1 MSKME
6 KLDPETLA
14 ELKMNA
20 REVIKA
26 EIAED
31 GDLSYLYAPYKEL
44 NTDDIADDI
53 VAKIFTAYNKDKEK
67 ADSGQSGPAGYFRPG
82 RSSTVFFLYQKPQH
96 DQELGREVRLHDALH
111 FPMEGDAARNQR
123 VGENEQQ

>member
-1 MSKME
+1 MICEEEVLMSKME

-14 ELKMNA
+14 ELKKNA

-31 GDLSYLYAPYKEL
+31 APYKEL

-53 VAKIFTAYNKDKEK
+53 VAKIFTAYNKDKE
-67 ADSGQSGPAGYFRPG
+67 
-82 RSSTVFFLYQKPQH
+82 
-96 DQELGREVRLHDALH
+96 
-111 FPMEGDAARNQR
+111 
-123 VGENEQQ
+123 

>member
-1 MSKME
+1 MRKME

-14 ELKMNA
+14 ELKKNA

-53 VAKIFTAYNKDKEK
+53 VAKIFTAYNKDKE
-67 ADSGQSGPAGYFRPG
+67 
-82 RSSTVFFLYQKPQH
+82 
-96 DQELGREVRLHDALH
+96 
-111 FPMEGDAARNQR
+111 
-123 VGENEQQ
+123 